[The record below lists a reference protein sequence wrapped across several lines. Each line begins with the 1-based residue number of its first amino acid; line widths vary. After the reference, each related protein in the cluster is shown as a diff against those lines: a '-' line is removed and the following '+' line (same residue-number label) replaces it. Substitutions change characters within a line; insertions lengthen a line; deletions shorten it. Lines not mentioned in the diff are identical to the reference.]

1 MQKQEE
7 NLQKEMSE
15 LKRRLS
21 NLTSGDDV
29 NKVLQNELDS
39 LRKELQDVRERE
51 FIALERLQLLKS
63 RIDCD
68 SEESQ
73 LQEQLD
79 YLRSV
84 ESMQKNRI
92 MALENRIL
100 EKGEH
105 VDEFLFQLRT
115 DLALAKESK
124 ILHLRTIEA
133 LEIKI
138 KNIEDRTL
146 ASTLQLEMAEMR
158 FKESQQ
164 LEKIRNL
171 ELNLNQQTVNDIHH
185 IKCMLEEIK
194 DIHSNEWK
202 QSKDTELTETSLGL
216 IKGES
221 DISLLKDEITTL
233 KNSKVTLNKTI
244 QDLKFKLLDSQ
255 EQLSNLEIL
264 KAEISNLKKIESE
277 QKYTIEQLQLQL
289 SEIRKSKEL
298 SKNEL
303 ELMKKGI
310 SHQNEVIESLEKE
323 VISLRQEIF
332 TAKEINVS
340 SALKALEVEIETYK
354 IAGTNTDKNVIAL
367 REALA
372 NTKLEMVAQNEILAE
387 LETEMMA
394 IEKKRDHHIEIG
406 EKLAVKLQEQE
417 FIHKETVAGFESKLS
432 SLETK
437 LAKAQDSSFQSKKI
451 ITNLEQTL
459 MKVQSQLDDARLSDV
474 KHTQFITEL
483 QDKLIET
490 NTMLMEREKQLTT
503 QDFQIAELEAVIHKT
518 QIELE
523 KTKAS
528 EHEAE
533 ERVKQVEAKLSEIA
547 FRLGSSHSIEEF
559 EAAKKMAE
567 EQSILVKELE
577 EILEQIQNQTCAD
590 AEISNANIAK
600 ISAELEEARAAE
612 IAKSALVK
620 DLEETLKVKNDNILE
635 LERAMKNSKEELEK
649 IKESELIH
657 MEMIASLESKLQ
669 EVEEQR
675 VEGVLKLKEANEE
688 ITLMQKQYLDLQKQ
702 VEDSQSQLAMQRE
715 QKNIDDMLSNQ
726 LKEVQGQVKEHLI
739 QIGVLEEKIQQ
750 LETEKKQESELYVNA
765 TEELTQLKKE
775 FESLAEEFAD
785 AASKFE
791 NADELS
797 KQQKIRIEN
806 LESALNEAKK
816 LQTMTPTLQLNGS
829 TEITETS
836 RSFDA
841 KFANST
847 INSLTCANDE
857 LMARIIELEARA
869 STLTDQNKNLQ
880 NELSCFTAKDMQ
892 VFEDMKQKI
901 IEFDAVKKELK
912 ELEEINETFFEECK
926 VLEAKVQ
933 SLMKQLWSLT
943 NGGNEV
949 ALQVAEL
956 NDQIIKR
963 EKEISEL
970 KIKSSTANKE
980 AKEEISR
987 LLNENESLRKV
998 MQKVNLEP
1006 IVDATNRGS
1015 LDTNNANLDVYTL
1028 SHQDDMRSMQKTD
1041 VELQEFHKN
1050 QVQPTISSLF
1060 APPDIKKNIQHLSDN
1075 LTNAPPPTPPPSHPL
1090 PPLPISLPLTPN
1102 SPISRSTTP
1111 NVARPRTPLSPK
1123 HECFHSESVVP
1134 NNSDLVLEIQRLNKR
1149 IAKIEGENLQN
1160 QQLVETLES
1169 TLNENEIN
1177 LNLAKQELAIIQNQ
1191 KMELVKQVKSL
1202 KSQLDEAKDE
1212 IESTK
1217 FEVKNEKQVMEKVLE
1232 EERQA
1237 KEKSERA
1244 RIALENQM
1252 EKLMAKRS
1260 KFMCF

>member
-1 MQKQEE
+1 M
-7 NLQKEMSE
+7 
-15 LKRRLS
+15 
-21 NLTSGDDV
+21 
-29 NKVLQNELDS
+29 DS

-92 MALENRIL
+92 ISLENRIL

-105 VDEFLFQLRT
+105 IDEFLFQLRT
-115 DLALAKESK
+115 DLVLAKESK

-133 LEIKI
+133 LETKLQ
-138 KNIEDRTL
+138 NIEDRTL

-171 ELNLNQQTVNDIHH
+171 ELNLNHQTANDIHH
-185 IKCMLEEIK
+185 IRCMLEEIK
-194 DIHSNEWK
+194 DIHSHEWK
-202 QSKDTELTETSLGL
+202 QSEDIELTETSLGL
-216 IKGES
+216 VKSES

-244 QDLKFKLLDSQ
+244 QDLKFKLVDSQ
-255 EQLSNLEIL
+255 EQLSNLETL
-264 KAEISNLKKIESE
+264 KAEISNLKKLESE
-277 QKYTIEQLQLQL
+277 QKYIIEQLQLQL
-289 SEIRKSKEL
+289 SEIKKSKEL

-303 ELMKKGI
+303 ELMQKGI

-323 VISLRQEIF
+323 VISLKQELF

-340 SALKALEVEIETYK
+340 SARELEKLSEKLNSTQKLYDNEQKRVKALEVEIETYK
-354 IAGTNTDKNVIAL
+354 IVGTNTDKNVIAL

-406 EKLAVKLQEQE
+406 EKLSVKLQEQE
-417 FIHKETVAGFESKLS
+417 FIHKETVSGLESKLS
-432 SLETK
+432 NLETK

-459 MKVQSQLDDARLSDV
+459 MKVQTQLEDARLSDV

-490 NTMLMEREKQLTT
+490 NTILMEREKQLTT

-612 IAKSALVK
+612 IAKTALVK
-620 DLEETLKVKNDNILE
+620 DLEEMLKAKNNNILE
-635 LERAMKNSKEELEK
+635 LERAMMNSKEELEK

-669 EVEEQR
+669 EVEAQR
-675 VEGVLKLKEANEE
+675 EEGILKLKEANEE

-702 VEDSQSQLAMQRE
+702 IEDSQSQLAMQRE

-726 LKEVQGQVKEHLI
+726 LKEVQSQVKEHLK

-750 LETEKKQESELYVNA
+750 LEIEKKQESELYVNA
-765 TEELTQLKKE
+765 TEELAQLKKE

-806 LESALNEAKK
+806 LESTLNEVKN
-816 LQTMTPTLQLNGS
+816 LQTITPTLQLNGS
-829 TEITETS
+829 AEIIDTS
-836 RSFDA
+836 KSFDTEL
-841 KFANST
+841 ANST

-901 IEFDAVKKELK
+901 IEFEAVKKELK

-987 LLNENESLRKV
+987 LLNENESLRKTV
-998 MQKVNLEP
+998 QKINSEP
-1006 IVDATNRGS
+1006 IVDAI
-1015 LDTNNANLDVYTL
+1015 NLDVYTL
-1028 SHQDDMRSMQKTD
+1028 SHQDDMKSMQKNT
-1041 VELQEFHKN
+1041 
-1050 QVQPTISSLF
+1050 S
-1060 APPDIKKNIQHLSDN
+1060 PDIKKNIQHLSDN

-1090 PPLPISLPLTPN
+1090 PPVPISLPQTPN

-1111 NVARPRTPLSPK
+1111 SVARPRTPLSPK
-1123 HECFHSESVVP
+1123 PEYIHSESVGS
-1134 NNSDLVLEIQRLNKR
+1134 NNSDLVLEIQKLNKR

-1169 TLNENEIN
+1169 TLNENEVN
-1177 LNLAKQELAIIQNQ
+1177 LNLAKQELAIIQSQ
-1191 KMELVKQVKSL
+1191 KMELVKQVKNL

-1244 RIALENQM
+1244 RIALENEM